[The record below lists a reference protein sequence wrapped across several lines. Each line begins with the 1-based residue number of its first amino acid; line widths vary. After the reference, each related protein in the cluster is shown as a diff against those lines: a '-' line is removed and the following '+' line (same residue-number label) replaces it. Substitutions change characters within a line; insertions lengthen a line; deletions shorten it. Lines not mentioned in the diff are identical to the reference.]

1 MSAMNR
7 AYTSVDALIE
17 RARKRIPQFVFEYL
31 AHGCHSNVCVRKN
44 TDQLREVELRP
55 FYMREFSGATLKTK
69 LFDREYDAPFGISP
83 IGLQGL
89 IWPRATEILAA
100 AAKNH
105 NVPFILSTVATASL
119 EDVGEI
125 TGGDFWFQLYHPA
138 DESFR
143 DALLDR
149 AKAAGC
155 HTLVLL
161 ADTPTPAFRPHDI
174 RNGLA
179 LPPKM
184 SLRNI
189 GQMLLRP
196 RWCAGQLRAG
206 KPEFKTLNP
215 YLPIKPNMKDFPAF
229 WRKTFDGRLTESRVR
244 SIREKWD
251 GRIVIKGI
259 VEPEEMEKAVK
270 IGVDGVIIS
279 NHGGRQ
285 IDLGQSAIRSLQ
297 SLVAEFHDRILIM
310 MDSGIR
316 TGGDVAAAIA
326 SGAQFCFLG
335 RTPMFSLAALGEAGG
350 EHVVELLKYSL
361 QQVMEQIGCERIS
374 DLPEHLVPA

>member
-1 MSAMNR
+1 
-7 AYTSVDALIE
+7 
-17 RARKRIPQFVFEYL
+17 
-31 AHGCHSNVCVRKN
+31 
-44 TDQLREVELRP
+44 
-55 FYMREFSGATLKTK
+55 
-69 LFDREYDAPFGISP
+69 
-83 IGLQGL
+83 
-89 IWPRATEILAA
+89 
-100 AAKNH
+100 
-105 NVPFILSTVATASL
+105 
-119 EDVGEI
+119 
-125 TGGDFWFQLYHPA
+125 
-138 DESFR
+138 
-143 DALLDR
+143 
-149 AKAAGC
+149 
-155 HTLVLL
+155 
-161 ADTPTPAFRPHDI
+161 
-174 RNGLA
+174 
-179 LPPKM
+179 
-184 SLRNI
+184 
-189 GQMLLRP
+189 
-196 RWCAGQLRAG
+196 
-206 KPEFKTLNP
+206 
-215 YLPIKPNMKDFPAF
+215 MKDFPAF